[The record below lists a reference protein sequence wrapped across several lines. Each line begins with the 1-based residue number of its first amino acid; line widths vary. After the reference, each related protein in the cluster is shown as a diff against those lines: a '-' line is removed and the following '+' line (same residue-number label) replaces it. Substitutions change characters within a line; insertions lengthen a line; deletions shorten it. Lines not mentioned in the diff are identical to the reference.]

1 MLQSYLDTSSPAQY
15 ITDAI
20 YYRRQI
26 QMKQT
31 LPTANRLDVMFR
43 AFSDR
48 TRLRILYLLQGGECC
63 VGNIVDILD
72 IEQPSASRHL
82 AYLRR
87 ARIVTA
93 RREGKWM
100 HYRVVEPPDKEAAR
114 IFQEARASL
123 ATDPEMQRDR
133 VRLLKTCCAP
143 QLPVQ
148 LRRAP
153 RPLGLVA

>member
-1 MLQSYLDTSSPAQY
+1 MAGGYQLEDLFKAL
-15 ITDAI
+15 A
-20 YYRRQI
+20 
-26 QMKQT
+26 
-31 LPTANRLDVMFR
+31 
-43 AFSDR
+43 DR
-48 TRLRILYLLQGGECC
+48 TRLRLINLLGNDEVCVCYLVTILKLS
-63 VGNIVDILD
+63 
-72 IEQPSASRHL
+72 QPKISRHL